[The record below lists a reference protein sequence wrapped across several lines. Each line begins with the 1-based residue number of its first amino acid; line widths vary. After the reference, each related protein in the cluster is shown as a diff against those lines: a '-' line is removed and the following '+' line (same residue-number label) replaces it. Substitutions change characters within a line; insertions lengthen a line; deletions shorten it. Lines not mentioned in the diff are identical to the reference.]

1 MGMRVAGRELRGK
14 PMTDVSAGRTQRLL
28 GLAAILLLSLLA
40 VWRSA
45 VGTAQDGF
53 TIDEPWHIVAGAS
66 YARGEGYHLNP
77 EHPPLVKRWVG
88 AAMPAD
94 FKLRPHKA
102 LHEKQEERKWVQE
115 TMYADNVPERAQ
127 AVSRPAMWAL
137 NGLLL
142 AALGLLLWRA
152 FSLPWAIG
160 TLAFLALEPTV
171 AGHMPV
177 VMTDLPLALT
187 LAIAAISAGILA
199 TRWQWRWA
207 LATGLAMGLA
217 LTAKHSALAGLG
229 GIGLVVV
236 CAALWRP
243 RATPRGAA
251 RGLAVAASTA
261 ALSLVVLW
269 GAYDFRFKADPDGK
283 DRYTVP
289 LAGKIDQRRLPHW
302 TTTLSFVDRHALLP
316 ESYVWGLADTVRTGV
331 EGRSGGLFR
340 IWGKLYEGA
349 PPWFSWPA
357 IIVSKIPL
365 GLLALALAGLVA
377 SVRAAR
383 APAVPWPLLAV
394 AAACAFHM
402 AALVGSGGVWGGVR
416 HALPVVVGLAIVSG
430 AVLHWAWARR
440 SRAWLAVVALPYVVT
455 FAMTIREPS
464 AWEYHN
470 ELVGGTSNAYRYFDN
485 EGLDLGQRYPQL
497 RDYYRRVIAPSGL
510 PLYSRLADEE
520 ILRAD
525 GVRFRRQVETLDD
538 TNTEGKLTGWFRM
551 RMGDL
556 LPVPQEDWDPKRDL
570 RGRELVARF
579 GNTGIWKGTQN
590 NPKGRA
596 YALGSRVGEYIYKEN
611 GKDWAKVALR
621 LEEVLK
627 VLPTAVPASFEL
639 GNAYVRLGKREDA
652 IRAYNLMFVQK
663 KMPIDPL
670 VAKQVRGQIELLK
683 SGAPMEKMQPLHSPW
698 LE

>member
-1 MGMRVAGRELRGK
+1 MS
-14 PMTDVSAGRTQRLL
+14 PPRTQRLL
-28 GLAAILLLSLLA
+28 GLAAVLLLSLLA

-53 TIDEPWHIVAGAS
+53 TIDEPWHIVAGTS

-94 FKLRPHKA
+94 FKLRPYKA
-102 LHEKQEERKWVQE
+102 LHEKLEERTWVQE
-115 TMYADNVPERAQ
+115 TMYADNVHARAQ

-142 AALGLLLWRA
+142 AVLGLLLWRA
-152 FSLPWAIG
+152 FSLPWAAG

-187 LAIAAISAGILA
+187 LAIAAVSAGILA
-199 TRWQWRWA
+199 TNWQWRWA
-207 LATGLAMGLA
+207 LTTGLAMGLA
-217 LTAKHSALAGLG
+217 LTAKHSALAGLAG
-229 GIGLVVV
+229 VALVLV
-236 CAALWRP
+236 CAALWRLRAAP
-243 RATPRGAA
+243 RDAA
-251 RGLAVAASTA
+251 RRVALGATTAVLALAV
-261 ALSLVVLW
+261 LW
-269 GAYDFRFKADPDGK
+269 SAYDFRFKADPDGQ
-283 DRYTVP
+283 DRYNVP
-289 LAGKIDQRRLPHW
+289 IASKIDELRLPHW
-302 TTTLSFVDRHALLP
+302 KSALAFTDRHALLP
-316 ESYVWGLADTVRTGV
+316 ESYLWGLADTVRTGV
-331 EGRSGGLFR
+331 EGRSSGLFR

-357 IIVSKIPL
+357 MIVAKIPL
-365 GLLALALAGLVA
+365 GLLVLALAGLVA

-383 APAVPWPLLAV
+383 APAVRWPLLAV
-394 AAACAFHM
+394 AASCTFHM

-416 HALPVVVGLAIVSG
+416 HALPVIVGLAIAAG

-440 SRAWLAVVALPYVVT
+440 SRTWLAVVALAYVAT

-470 ELVGGTSNAYRYFDN
+470 ELVGGTPNAYKYFEN
-485 EGLDLGQRYPQL
+485 EGMGLGQRYPQL
-497 RDYYRRVIAPSGL
+497 LDYYRRVIAPSGL
-510 PLYSRLADEE
+510 PLYSRFASDE

-538 TNTEGKLTGWFRM
+538 TNTEGKLTGWFVMNM
-551 RMGDL
+551 RTL
-556 LPVPQEDWDPKRDL
+556 LPVPQVEWDPKRDL
-570 RGRELVARF
+570 RGLELVARF
-579 GNTGIWKGTQN
+579 GNMGVWKGTRN
-590 NPKGRA
+590 DPKARAGAMEGR
-596 YALGSRVGEYIYKEN
+596 VWDYIYKDN
-611 GKDWAKVALR
+611 GKDWAKVAAR

-627 VLPTAVPASFEL
+627 VLPMVVPASFEL

-652 IRAYNLMFVQK
+652 IRAYDSMFVQK
-663 KMPIDPL
+663 QMPIDPL

-683 SGAPMEKMQPLHSPW
+683 SGAPMDKVQPLHSPW